1 MVKLRLKRRGRKA
14 RPIYDIVAS
23 DSRSPRDGR
32 FIERIGQYNP
42 LIEDKSTVTRID
54 RERVMYWLRTG
65 AQPTETVRALLSHEG
80 ILLEMAL
87 GYKGKSAEEITAA
100 VEAHREARNRRFAE
114 KSSAKKA
121 AKPAPA
127 PEPVA
132 AAAPAPAEAPAAEA
146 APEAAEAPAEEAPVA
161 EAPAEEAP
169 AAEAA
174 PAEAPAAEEN
184 AG

>member
-42 LIEDKSTVTRID
+42 LIDATVTRLD
-54 RERVMYWLRTG
+54 RARVMHWLRNG

-80 ILLEMAL
+80 ILLEITL

-100 VEAHREARNRRFAE
+100 VEAH
-114 KSSAKKA
+114 
-121 AKPAPA
+121 
-127 PEPVA
+127 
-132 AAAPAPAEAPAAEA
+132 
-146 APEAAEAPAEEAPVA
+146 
-161 EAPAEEAP
+161 
-169 AAEAA
+169 
-174 PAEAPAAEEN
+174 
-184 AG
+184 